1 MATSQSRPLRLL
13 RVSSLGFQ
21 QQFLTTSDCHDK
33 CFSKPEINNSSDH
46 FSRNPT
52 IIRPILFYGNMQR
65 ELDIPSKLISGELA
79 LIIGSFFLKSQTT
92 HLLEKGLA
100 RM

>member
-1 MATSQSRPLRLL
+1 MKTKWEQIFDTP
-13 RVSSLGFQ
+13 
-21 QQFLTTSDCHDK
+21 C
-33 CFSKPEINNSSDH
+33 
-46 FSRNPT
+46 T